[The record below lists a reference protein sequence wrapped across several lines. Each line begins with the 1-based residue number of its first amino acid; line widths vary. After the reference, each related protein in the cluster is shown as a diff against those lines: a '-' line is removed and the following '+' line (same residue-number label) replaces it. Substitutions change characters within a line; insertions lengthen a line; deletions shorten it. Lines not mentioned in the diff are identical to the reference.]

1 MNTESQAQQPPK
13 VVLPGARKQGEQKQ
27 EAPAPAPSRFVVDSM
42 IQDFGYV
49 LNMKPFS
56 YKAVLEAEGMD
67 VVYCKVNELV
77 LHFENN
83 KRFEEETGGLGFMVS
98 EVFEEEV
105 KKLISYQVSRIAQQ
119 NGILSTKIEEI
130 EKRGLIGVL
139 QAMNEEERGAFTQF
153 AEIEVG
159 LRDKVNK
166 QVLKGNEEK
175 DEMGRPKL
183 NQKQQNQ
190 ANRMANDTN
199 TVIRNQVSL
208 LKDIRPGIALE
219 ELNKLPEEEKKKV
232 MEANTLL
239 TRFSNILNEYL
250 TFADGI
256 RGWEKAVRQEAH
268 SSVKKWEVLVDSF
281 WPVEVEK
288 PKNVRETAGH
298 VTTQEIEREFREA
311 KRLKRTDA
319 EKTKSAAPAKKGAG
333 KKVVSKKSAKKKSAK
348 KQPAKKG
355 GKKK

>member
-1 MNTESQAQQPPK
+1 MNTESQAQQPPR

-27 EAPAPAPSRFVVDSM
+27 EAPVPAPSRFVVDSM

-56 YKAVLEAEGMD
+56 YRAVLEAEGMD

-153 AEIEVG
+153 AEIQVG

-190 ANRMANDTN
+190 ANRMTNDTN
-199 TVIRNQVSL
+199 TVIRNQVPL
-208 LKDIRPGIALE
+208 LKDIRPGITLE

-256 RGWEKAVRQEAH
+256 RGWEKAVRQEVP

-288 PKNVRETAGH
+288 PEKV
-298 VTTQEIEREFREA
+298 
-311 KRLKRTDA
+311 
-319 EKTKSAAPAKKGAG
+319 EKTKSAAPEKKGAE
-333 KKVVSKKSAKKKSAK
+333 KKVMSKKSAKKKSAK
-348 KQPAKKG
+348 KKQPAKKG

>member
-13 VVLPGARKQGEQKQ
+13 VVLPGARKQGEQITTG
-27 EAPAPAPSRFVVDSM
+27 PLSLRFVVDSM

-56 YKAVLEAEGMD
+56 YKEVLEAEGMD

-77 LHFENN
+77 RHFENN
-83 KRFEEETGGLGFMVS
+83 KRFEEETGDLGFMVS
-98 EVFEEEV
+98 EVFGEEV

-119 NGILSTKIEEI
+119 NGILSTKVEEI

-208 LKDIRPGIALE
+208 LKDIRPDITLE

-256 RGWEKAVRQEAH
+256 RGWEKAVRQEVP

-288 PKNVRETAGH
+288 PEKV
-298 VTTQEIEREFREA
+298 
-311 KRLKRTDA
+311 
-319 EKTKSAAPAKKGAG
+319 EKTKSAADRQRRGRRKRWCPKSRQRKRVRRSSQQR
-333 KKVVSKKSAKKKSAK
+333 KVERKSSV
-348 KQPAKKG
+348 
-355 GKKK
+355 